1 MEPARVTPW
10 IQSMPET
17 AMRTALEKVC
27 EVAQA
32 CADRFYDFEITN
44 KGRRLKATEKERR
57 AYLLGMSH
65 GVDAARRE
73 FELRRPLQLYGS
85 NQSTT

>member
-1 MEPARVTPW
+1 VTPW
-10 IQSMPET
+10 IQTMPEA

-32 CADRFYDFEITN
+32 CADRFYAFEFEN
-44 KGRRLKATEKERR
+44 KGRRLKGTEKERR

-73 FELRRPLQLYGS
+73 FELRRPLRLYGS
-85 NQSTT
+85 DQPST

>member
-1 MEPARVTPW
+1 MTPW
-10 IQSMPET
+10 IQTMPET

-32 CADRFYDFEITN
+32 CADRFYAFELDN
-44 KGRRLKATEKERR
+44 KGRRLKVSEKERR

-65 GVDAARRE
+65 GVDAARKE

-85 NQSTT
+85 DTR